1 MKAPR
6 PDGIDR
12 RAMKKEKLRLLF
24 VCYGNICRSPMAE
37 GIARKRLGP
46 SAEVASAGIAATG
59 GPASEEAVL
68 VMKLVYNVDIS
79 FHVARPVGVYDIR
92 AFDHVVAVDVSILNH
107 LRNNWGVPEPVLYGW
122 DIEDP
127 LGLGYDVYKETAR
140 KIERR
145 LGQFLAA
152 HGLDA

>member
-1 MKAPR
+1 
-6 PDGIDR
+6 
-12 RAMKKEKLRLLF
+12 MKKKKNRLLF

-37 GIARKRLGP
+37 GIAR
-46 SAEVASAGIAATG
+46 SAGIAATG
-59 GPASEEAVL
+59 GPASAEAVL

-79 FHVARPVGVYDIR
+79 SHIARPVGIYDIA
-92 AFDHVVAVDVSILNH
+92 AFDHVIALDVSIFNH
-107 LRNNWGVPEPVLYGW
+107 LRDIWGVPEAVLYGW

-127 LGLGYDVYKETAR
+127 LGQGYDAYKGTAR

-145 LGQFLAA
+145 LEQFLAA

>member
-1 MKAPR
+1 MA
-6 PDGIDR
+6 
-12 RAMKKEKLRLLF
+12 KKKVRLLF

-59 GPASEEAVL
+59 GPAAEDAAL
-68 VMKLVYNVDIS
+68 VMKLVYGVDIS
-79 FHVARPVGVYDIR
+79 SHIARPVGVYDIR
-92 AFDHVVAVDVSILNH
+92 AFDHIVAMDVSIFNH
-107 LRNNWGVPEPVLYGW
+107 LRDIWGVPEPVLYGW

-127 LGLGYDVYKETAR
+127 LGLGYEAFHGTAR

-145 LGQFLAA
+145 LEQFLAA
-152 HGLDA
+152 HGLDL